1 MKKRIFLAL
10 LLPVLFTLCGCFGF
24 GGNSGNGNDGDN
36 NGGNNGGIIGDG
48 SDDGNEETPPPTVEY
63 TRTRF
68 SNPLK
73 IVKQDGTQYFVT
85 TADPD
90 IIYDDGYFYMYP
102 TNCECEMGDK
112 GMTFD
117 RGPIF
122 RSKDCLEWSWYSS
135 VFLGHPDAGNWG
147 TANAG
152 VWAPSVVKIGNK
164 YNYYYSLSSWGDDNP
179 GIGVATS
186 DTPYGPWEHHG
197 KVLDQKDSGVRNGID
212 PKVVVEDDGVY
223 MIWGS
228 FFGIGC
234 TLLTDDGLEPFYA
247 GPDLKDHVTYII
259 ADNTGG
265 GGMNIDINYEGSYI
279 IKRDGWYYFF
289 GSQGTCLD
297 GMNSTYNVK
306 VGKSK
311 SLFGPYVDGEGKTLA
326 VDSYGDL
333 VVGPSETVAG
343 TGHNSV
349 FQDAKGEWWIL
360 YHGFYGLGENSEERS
375 LFIDKLLWD
384 ENGMPYVEG
393 KTPNLEEQDSPWII
407 K

>member
-1 MKKRIFLAL
+1 MKKRFLAVLL
-10 LLPVLFTLCGCFGF
+10 LLPVFCITGCFG
-24 GGNSGNGNDGDN
+24 SGDN
-36 NGGNNGGIIGDG
+36 GGDDGENGGNN
-48 SDDGNEETPPPTVEY
+48 PAPVEY
-63 TRTRF
+63 TRSRF

-73 IVKQDGTQYFVT
+73 ILKQDGTEYFVT

-90 IIYDDGYFYMYP
+90 IILADDGYFYMYP

-122 RSKDCLEWSWYSS
+122 KSADCLEWTWCGS
-135 VFLGHPDAGNWG
+135 VFAGHPDAGNWG
-147 TANAG
+147 SANSG
-152 VWAPSVVKIGNK
+152 IWAPSVVKIGDK
-164 YNYYYSLSSWGDDNP
+164 YNYYYSVSAWGDDNP

-186 DTPYGPWEHHG
+186 DTPYGPWTHYG
-197 KVLDQKDSGVRNGID
+197 KVLDQNESGVRNGID

-234 TLLTDDGLEPFYA
+234 TQLTDDGLEPFYA
-247 GPDLKDHVTYII
+247 GADLKEHITYII
-259 ADNTGG
+259 ADNTNS

-279 IKRDGWYYFF
+279 IKRNGWYYFF

-306 VGKSK
+306 VGKSQ

-333 VVGPSETVAG
+333 VVGPSEEVAG
-343 TGHNSV
+343 TGHNAV

-360 YHGFYGLGENSEERS
+360 YHGFYGPGEHSDERS

-393 KTPNLEEQDSPWII
+393 KVAGLEEQDSPWVV
-407 K
+407 KK

>member
-1 MKKRIFLAL
+1 MKKRAFAAL
-10 LLPVLFTLCGCFGF
+10 LMPVLFLFAGCAGF
-24 GGNSGNGNDGDN
+24 GNNGGNTGDNGNGGVVDDGGN
-36 NGGNNGGIIGDG
+36 NGGNNGGG
-48 SDDGNEETPPPTVEY
+48 EVPAPVEY
-63 TRTRF
+63 TRSRY

-73 IVKQDGTQYFVT
+73 ILRADGTEYFVT

-90 IIYDDGYFYMYP
+90 ILYGDDGYYYMYP

-117 RGPIF
+117 RGPVF
-122 RSKDCLEWSWYSS
+122 RSKDCLEWSWCGS
-135 VFLGHPDAGNWG
+135 VFAGHPDAGTWG
-147 TANAG
+147 SANAG
-152 VWAPSVVKIGNK
+152 VWGPSVVKIGNK

-186 DTPYGPWEHHG
+186 DTPYGPWTHYG
-197 KVLDQKDSGVRNGID
+197 KILDQKDSGVRNGID

-223 MIWGS
+223 LIWGS

-234 TLLTDDGLEPFYA
+234 TLLTDDGLEAFYA

-259 ADNTGG
+259 ADNTS
-265 GGMNIDINYEGSYI
+265 GGMDIDINYEGSYI

-326 VDSYGDL
+326 VESYGDL
-333 VVGPSETVAG
+333 VVGPSEEVAG
-343 TGHNSV
+343 TGHNAV

-360 YHGFYGLGENSEERS
+360 YHGFYGLGEHSDERS

-393 KTPNLEEQDSPWII
+393 KVANLEEQDSPWII